1 MKKIA
6 LKSLILLTVVVLSSF
21 TVTESFMGVK
31 KILGE
36 WDYAIPDAPYEYQK
50 GVLVLKKIDGELS
63 GEMVIGGQGSPME
76 EIVYE
81 KNNLKAKMNVQGE
94 TVRFN
99 LNFTKKTLEGT
110 VSYSQGSLD
119 ITGTKKK

>member
-6 LKSLILLTVVVLSSF
+6 LKSLILLAVIVLSSF

-76 EIVYE
+76 EMVYE

>member
-76 EIVYE
+76 EMVYE